1 VLRRLRIQN
10 FKGWADTG
18 QIDLAPLTV
27 LFGPNS
33 SGKSSINHFLM
44 MLKQTV
50 RSSDRNSV
58 FDFGDVNSAVR
69 LGSFRDVIHRHD
81 TERLLQFEQEWSLD
95 TPLNVR
101 DPRTGRRFVGDRLYF
116 KASAGQTGR
125 GRVVQS
131 EGFAYRLDSEAGTQL
146 SVSMTRD
153 PKRPARWRLDWEGY
167 ELVRNPGRAWEL
179 PRPVQFYGFP
189 SEAAVYYQNSAFLA
203 DMELILEQQL
213 ARISYLGP
221 IRSAPERLYTWS
233 GAVPE
238 DVGWRGENAVQAM
251 LAARG
256 RAYNFKAGARLQP
269 FAAVVA
275 NWLKRLGLI
284 NSFRVDEIAPDRDEF
299 EVRVKVGARSE
310 EVKLTDVGFG
320 ISQVMPVVVESFYAP
335 AHSTVVIEQPELHLH
350 PSVQAGLADL
360 FVAAVTAREFSE
372 PRGVQLIIES
382 HSEHLLRRLQRRIAE
397 RRITES
403 EVALYFCEQTP
414 SGESRIERLKLDQFG
429 DILNWPHEFFGDDI
443 EDVAIQAEIGL
454 QQKIRLR

>member
-1 VLRRLRIQN
+1 
-10 FKGWADTG
+10 
-18 QIDLAPLTV
+18 
-27 LFGPNS
+27 
-33 SGKSSINHFLM
+33 

-69 LGSFRDVIHRHD
+69 LGSFRDIIYRHD
-81 TERLLQFEQEWSLD
+81 TERMLEFEQEWLLEP
-95 TPLNVR
+95 PLGVR
-101 DPRTGRRFVGDRLYF
+101 DPRTGRRFAGDRLYF
-116 KASAGQTGR
+116 KASAGRTGR

-131 EGFAYRLDSEAGTQL
+131 EGFVYRLDSESATQL

-153 PKRPARWRLDWEGY
+153 PKRPARWRLDAEKY

-213 ARISYLGP
+213 ERISYLGP
-221 IRSAPERLYTWS
+221 IRSPPERLYTWS

-238 DVGWRGENAVQAM
+238 DVGWRGENAVQAL

-256 RAYNFKAGARLQP
+256 RAYNWRAKAKRDS
-269 FAAVVA
+269 FATVVA
-275 NWLKRLGLI
+275 SWLKRLGLI
-284 NSFRVDEIAPDRDEF
+284 NSFRVAEIAPDRDEF
-299 EVRVKVGARSE
+299 EVRVKVSARSE

-320 ISQVMPVVVESFYAP
+320 ISQVMPVVVEAFYAP
-335 AHSTVVIEQPELHLH
+335 AHSTVIMEQPELHLH
-350 PSVQAGLADL
+350 PSVQAALADL
-360 FVAAVTAREFSE
+360 FVAAVTAREHSE
-372 PRGVQLIIES
+372 PRGVQLIVES

-397 RRITES
+397 RNIDES
-403 EVALYFCEQTP
+403 QVALFFCQQTATG
-414 SGESRIERLKLDQFG
+414 SSRLERLEVDQFG
-429 DILNWPHEFFGDDI
+429 DILNWPHDFFGNDL

-454 QQKIRLR
+454 QQRIKLR